1 MNNSTNFKEEQIVNV
16 SSKWMDDQL
25 SDIQIIDSMFDDIK
39 IENLSR

>member
-25 SDIQIIDSMFDDIK
+25 SDIQIIESILDDIK
-39 IENLSR
+39 VEI